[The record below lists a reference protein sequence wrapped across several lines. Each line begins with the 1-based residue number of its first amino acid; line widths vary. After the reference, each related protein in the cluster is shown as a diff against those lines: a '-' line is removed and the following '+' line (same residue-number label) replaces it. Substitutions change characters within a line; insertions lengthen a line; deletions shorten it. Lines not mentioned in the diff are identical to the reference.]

1 MQSEIGEMAYSK
13 QEKKSLNKAN
23 FYYAPV
29 MRTKSTP
36 VPLRGVQKLKS
47 PNVLVK

>member
-1 MQSEIGEMAYSK
+1 MAYSK

-29 MRTKSTP
+29 MRTKYTP
-36 VPLRGVQKLKS
+36 VSLRGVRNLKS
-47 PNVLVK
+47 RNVLVL